1 MSRDLKNKLARLQE
15 LLQATGKVAVA
26 TDRDVPVSLASRMDE
41 ERLVGVA
48 TGRDALMPRE
58 PGMVGVAFSGGVDS
72 TLLLRVACDTL
83 GPEKVTALHAVS
95 CLIPE
100 HDLIKTKRLVTA
112 PENGIHCSYQVVP
125 VQPLHW
131 PEFVVNSEQRCYF
144 CKKRIYGAL
153 HAAMRQGGHSPIP
166 GPSFRFAC
174 LVDGTN
180 TDDLQEH
187 RPGLQAIQE
196 LSVGTPLAQA
206 GLNKKDIRSLAKE
219 LGLTNWNQPSNSCLA
234 TRIPVHQ
241 KITRVLLG
249 RIAQAEEFLHEKGF
263 IGCRVRPG
271 QDTVV
276 VQVTTNDLGRFFAES
291 SRLEITQHLT
301 TLGFDNIF
309 LDSKGRDTF

>member
-1 MSRDLKNKLARLQE
+1 MNRDLKNKLARLQE
-15 LLQATGKVAVA
+15 LLQATGKVA
-26 TDRDVPVSLASRMDE
+26 
-41 ERLVGVA
+41 VA

-83 GPEKVTALHAVS
+83 GPEKVTALQAVS

-100 HDLIKTKRLVTA
+100 HDLLKTKRLVAA
-112 PENGIHCSYQVVP
+112 PENGISCSYQIVP

-153 HAAMRQGGHSPIP
+153 HAAMRQGGLSPTP
-166 GPSFRFAC
+166 ESSLLFVY
-174 LVDGTN
+174 LLDGTN

-187 RPGLQAIQE
+187 RPGLLAIQE

-206 GLNKKDIRSLAKE
+206 GFNKKDIRSLAKK

-234 TRIPVHQ
+234 TRIPTHQ
-241 KITRVLLG
+241 QITKVLLE
-249 RIAQAEEFLHEKGF
+249 RIAQAEAFLREKGF

-271 QDTVV
+271 QNTVE
-276 VQVTTNDLGRFFAES
+276 VQVMTNDLGRFSAELL
-291 SRLEITQHLT
+291 RPGITQHLI

-309 LDSKGRDTF
+309 LDPKGRNKI

>member
-1 MSRDLKNKLARLQE
+1 VSKDLKNKLTGLQE
-15 LLQATGKVAVA
+15 LLQATGKAA
-26 TDRDVPVSLASRMDE
+26 
-41 ERLVGVA
+41 
-48 TGRDALMPRE
+48 
-58 PGMVGVAFSGGVDS
+58 VAFSGGVDS

-83 GPEKVTALHAVS
+83 GPENVKALHAVS
-95 CLIPE
+95 GLIPE
-100 HDLIKTKRLVTA
+100 QDQIKTKRLVTA
-112 PENGIHCSYQVVP
+112 PENGINCSYRIVP

-144 CKKRIYGAL
+144 CKKRIYGTL
-153 HAAMRQGGHSPIP
+153 LAAIRQGDHSPAP
-166 GPSFRFAC
+166 YPSPRFAC
-174 LVDGTN
+174 LLDGTN

-206 GLNKKDIRSLAKE
+206 GLNKKDIRSLARK

-263 IGCRVRPG
+263 TGCRVRPG

-276 VQVTTNDLGRFFAES
+276 VQVMTKDLDRFLAES
-291 SRLEITQHLT
+291 SRLEITQHLAT
-301 TLGFDNIF
+301 IGFNNVF
-309 LDSKGRDTF
+309 LDSAGRDKR

>member
-1 MSRDLKNKLARLQE
+1 MSKDLKNKLTRLQE
-15 LLQATGKVAVA
+15 LLQATGKAA
-26 TDRDVPVSLASRMDE
+26 
-41 ERLVGVA
+41 
-48 TGRDALMPRE
+48 
-58 PGMVGVAFSGGVDS
+58 VAFSGGVDS

-83 GPEKVTALHAVS
+83 GPENVTALHAVS
-95 CLIPE
+95 GLIPE
-100 HDLIKTKRLVTA
+100 QDQIKTKRLVTA
-112 PENGIHCSYQVVP
+112 PENGIHCSYQIVP

-153 HAAMRQGGHSPIP
+153 HATIRQGGQSPAP
-166 GPSFRFAC
+166 DPPRFTC
-174 LVDGTN
+174 LLDGTN

-206 GLNKKDIRSLAKE
+206 GLNKKDIRSLARK

-241 KITRVLLG
+241 KITRDLLE
-249 RIAQAEEFLHEKGF
+249 RIAQAEEFLQKKGF
-263 IGCRVRPG
+263 TGCRVRPG

-276 VQVTTNDLGRFFAES
+276 AQVMTKDLDRFLAES
-291 SRLEITQHLT
+291 SRLEITRHLAT
-301 TLGFDNIF
+301 VGFYNILF
-309 LDSKGRDTF
+309 DSVGRDKL